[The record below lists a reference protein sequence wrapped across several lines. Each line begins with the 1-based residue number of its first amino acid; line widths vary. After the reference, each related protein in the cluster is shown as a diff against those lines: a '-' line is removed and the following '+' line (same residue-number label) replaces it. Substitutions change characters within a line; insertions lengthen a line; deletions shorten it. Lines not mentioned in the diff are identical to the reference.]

1 MSDPRLRDGLM
12 ALLLLEIADLRALLA
27 CTGPVHWG
35 GQGVAQAL
43 FSSTMALWR
52 NRGAFA
58 LNALGFAGAVLAVA
72 LLLAPI
78 VGLLGPQLGTLV
90 SVLST
95 IVLFDGVLTA
105 RSTSASW
112 TASDRLPGQAGA
124 QVTR

>member
-12 ALLLLEIADLRALLA
+12 ALLLLESLISVPFWHAPAL
-27 CTGPVHWG
+27 VHWG

-43 FSSTMALWR
+43 FSSTI
-52 NRGAFA
+52 GAVA
-58 LNALGFAGAVLAVA
+58 QTAAPLPSTPWGFAGAVLAVA

-95 IVLFDGVLTA
+95 IVLSTVFYSSLYFSFVDCFLTG
-105 RSTSASW
+105 SP
-112 TASDRLPGQAGA
+112 DKLELK
-124 QVTR
+124 